1 MPGAQ
6 ESPLKT
12 FIATQLNAPQQQA
25 VMHDNGPILVIA
37 GAGSG
42 KTRVITARIAH
53 LILEKGVA
61 PSAIVAL
68 TFTNKAAN
76 EMKERIGK
84 FLGSESAKD
93 SPDRHSRD
101 LPFVGTFHSYCVRL
115 LKANQ
120 ELLETPFFSILDDDD
135 QKKLISGILTRNGL
149 EKQISARNA
158 TYTISQIKNKLHNPD
173 ANVQDMFTL
182 PFMYDVYQ
190 AYEKEKTASHVLDF
204 DDLLLTALKLFKKN
218 RTFKT
223 QYQERIQHILVD
235 EYQDTNVVQHAL
247 LKQMARRNDQL
258 VIDSICAVG
267 DEDQSIYSWR
277 GATIANMLNFQ
288 KDFPG
293 TQIIK
298 IEQNYRSVQSILD
311 VANTVI
317 EHNSQRN
324 PKKLWSEK
332 KGIDRIRLLQ
342 CVSEYQEADLIASFA
357 SLQTKNKND
366 ESIAVLYR
374 THTQSRA
381 IEEALIK
388 SSIPYKII
396 GGTQFY
402 DRKEIKDV
410 LAYLRL
416 IVNPFD
422 RMALFRVINTPAR
435 GLGLKFEEDL
445 HTRWHQEPF
454 LNHVEVAQRLID
466 EKIVTGKKQDAVRDY
481 IRIFDDLAPDWRPA
495 DALKEIIKRTGYLNY
510 LKTEYDKE
518 EANTRIDNVKELID
532 AIQHFESQKID
543 TIEKFLDEVALMQE
557 KMHAQDNE
565 SNKVLLMTLHAA
577 KGLEFDNVILAGLE
591 HGIIPSARSLDD
603 DDALEEERRLFYVG
617 ITRAKERL
625 LLSHVKFRYTYGK
638 MVDQM
643 PSQFLPEIPAQLIS
657 KFDCSYWNPVQQRA
671 FFADWLNVK
680 ERSQVM
686 TFGPAKTSRSIPAIE
701 NKNTIKQSGLPAPS
715 KPIYT
720 QRAKPSSPTQ
730 VLSQASKSVTSF
742 SSSSGFKKNQL
753 VHHEKYGPGLVQDVE
768 EKGDGT
774 KYVTVKFKS
783 STKKILSEFLK

>member
-1 MPGAQ
+1 MSRAQ
-6 ESPLKT
+6 DSSPLKK
-12 FIATQLNAPQQQA
+12 FIATELNTPQQEA
-25 VMHDNGPILVIA
+25 VVHDSGPILVIA

-53 LILEKGVA
+53 LIIEKNVA

-68 TFTNKAAN
+68 TFTNKAAL
-76 EMKERIGK
+76 EMKDRIGK
-84 FLGSESAKD
+84 FLGHATE
-93 SPDRHSRD
+93 

-115 LKANQ
+115 IKQNQ
-120 ELLETPFFSILDDDD
+120 ELLENPFFSILDEDD
-135 QKKLISGILTRNGL
+135 QKKIISGILTRNGL

-158 TYTISQIKNKLHNPD
+158 AYTISQIKNKLHNPD

-182 PFMYDVYQ
+182 PFMYDVYR
-190 AYEKEKTASHVLDF
+190 AYEEEKKASRALDF

-223 QYQERIQHILVD
+223 QFQERIQHILVD

-247 LKQMARRNDQL
+247 LKQMARRNDEL

-293 TQIIK
+293 TKIVK

-311 VANTVI
+311 LANKVI
-317 EHNSQRN
+317 ENNTQRN
-324 PKKLWSEK
+324 PKKLWSDK
-332 KGIDRIRLLQ
+332 KGKDRIRVLQ
-342 CVSEYQEADLIASFA
+342 CVSEYQEADLIAAFA
-357 SLQTKNKND
+357 SLELNP
-366 ESIAVLYR
+366 SIQFSSQSSENHSGRTVAVLYR
-374 THTQSRA
+374 THAQSRA

-388 SSIPYKII
+388 NSIPYKII

-402 DRKEIKDV
+402 DRREIKDL

-416 IVNPFD
+416 VVNPFD
-422 RMALFRVINTPAR
+422 RTALFRVINTPAR
-435 GLGLKFEEDL
+435 GLGLKFEEDW
-445 HTRWHQEPF
+445 HTRWQQEPF
-454 LNHVEVAQRLID
+454 LTHLEVAQKLID
-466 EKIVTGKKQDAVRDY
+466 EKIITGKKQDAVAGFM
-481 IRIFDDLAPDWRPA
+481 RIFDSLASDARPA
-495 DALKEIIKRTGYLNY
+495 YALQDIIKRTGYLSY
-510 LKTEYDKE
+510 LKTEFDKE
-518 EANTRIDNVKELID
+518 EADTRIENVKELIE
-532 AIQHFESQKID
+532 AIQHFESNKID

-557 KMHAQDNE
+557 KMHAQDE
-565 SNKVLLMTLHAA
+565 ETAKVLLMTLHAA

-591 HGIIPSARSLDD
+591 HGIIPSTRSLDD
-603 DDALEEERRLFYVG
+603 GDALEEERRLFYVG

-625 LLSHVKFRYTYGK
+625 ILSHAKYRYTYGK

-643 PSQFLPEIPAQLIS
+643 QSQFLQEVPQSLVT

-671 FFADWLNVK
+671 FFAEWLNTK
-680 ERSQVM
+680 MPSQVM
-686 TFGPAKTSRSIPAIE
+686 TFGTGKSTSKAAQETNYKPAASPAFHRTTPQRTSTDVGR
-701 NKNTIKQSGLPAPS
+701 TG
-715 KPIYT
+715 KP
-720 QRAKPSSPTQ
+720 
-730 VLSQASKSVTSF
+730 VTTF
-742 SSSSGFKKNQL
+742 KSSSGYKKNQL
-753 VHHEKYGPGLVQDVE
+753 VHHEKYGSGLVQEVE